1 MDQEKHAL
9 VLTGGLLP
17 GFQAAAVWPQVATY
31 FRIDEAR
38 LKTDVLDRMP
48 MIVKE
53 SEDLDDLE
61 TRRAALARIG
71 AASEIHPLRE
81 RKYFVLIDNV
91 PRGPLP
97 RAFIDQR
104 LRDGSWPAA
113 TRAAAVGTTEWRALD
128 APPAAAASSAAA
140 AEPEATDTVAAKIA
154 RVADSIAGRPVQPRV
169 LPPGAAIH
177 AGFWRRSAAY
187 LIDGLILFLPSLV
200 LAVIPFLG
208 LLLILAGRWLYFA
221 LLESSPS
228 QATLGKRAMGL
239 IVTDGK
245 GLRLSFGQASG
256 RYFAGALS
264 YISLYIG
271 YALAGWTQRKQALH
285 DLIADTC
292 VVFDTV
298 KPGEELPSVRPPMP
312 WYGWVANIFLLA
324 VFPVSILA
332 AIALP
337 AYNDYLVRSKIVSAL
352 GEVSAAK
359 IEIAESMMIDSAC
372 PQRAMPTADP
382 MIESLQLGGRAPD
395 CLITVTFGGG
405 DEVPVPVRNQSI
417 EWLRRS
423 DTEWVCSSLIQSKYL
438 PSACRN

>member
-1 MDQEKHAL
+1 MEQDKHAL

-17 GFQAAAVWPQVATY
+17 GCQAASVWPEVAKY

-53 SEDLDDLE
+53 SDDLGDLE

-128 APPAAAASSAAA
+128 VPPATAAGEAAPAASGDV
-140 AEPEATDTVAAKIA
+140 EPTDTVAAKIA

-177 AGFWRRSAAY
+177 AGFWRRCAAY
-187 LIDGLILFLPSLV
+187 LIDGLLLLLPGLILML
-200 LAVIPFLG
+200 IPFLG
-208 LLLILAGRWLYFA
+208 ILLYLGGRWIYFA
-221 LLESSPS
+221 MLESSPS

-245 GLRLSFGQASG
+245 GQRLSFGQASG
-256 RYFAGALS
+256 R
-264 YISLYIG
+264 
-271 YALAGWTQRKQALH
+271 
-285 DLIADTC
+285 
-292 VVFDTV
+292 
-298 KPGEELPSVRPPMP
+298 
-312 WYGWVANIFLLA
+312 
-324 VFPVSILA
+324 
-332 AIALP
+332 
-337 AYNDYLVRSKIVSAL
+337 
-352 GEVSAAK
+352 
-359 IEIAESMMIDSAC
+359 
-372 PQRAMPTADP
+372 
-382 MIESLQLGGRAPD
+382 
-395 CLITVTFGGG
+395 
-405 DEVPVPVRNQSI
+405 
-417 EWLRRS
+417 
-423 DTEWVCSSLIQSKYL
+423 
-438 PSACRN
+438 